1 MLKNIASFL
10 FLVLFVNTV
19 NASTIDLYL
28 NEVYKEISSDRCTFK
43 ITSGNRTPEHNKK
56 VGGTP
61 NSYHLRKDR
70 ARDLKWISLGLVHK
84 TICKSILIKEIYK
97 NPFLSLI
104 IYKTHIHVDTRSITT
119 CLFKTKKGYRF
130 CKEEEIL

>member
-56 VGGTP
+56 VG
-61 NSYHLRKDR
+61 
-70 ARDLKWISLGLVHK
+70 AF
-84 TICKSILIKEIYK
+84 SIINNIQNTY
-97 NPFLSLI
+97 
-104 IYKTHIHVDTRSITT
+104 T
-119 CLFKTKKGYRF
+119 CGH
-130 CKEEEIL
+130 